1 MPEKRFVCKVQRIG
15 NTVINPKIEYSFSKG
30 IMETVLHAERMVR
43 LRIDRKDSIEKFAN
57 GVRAVKSYI
66 EDTLAPIF
74 LANCFNVTTDYVYS
88 IMAACYEDELFHD
101 VSSFLNKEVIDNYEK
116 QKDSK
121 QYLQVSLVLSVKND
135 LKDSTQNFF
144 NPGQLSIRRA
154 CMGNA
159 KFKISMYLED
169 NEPQVHNVVV
179 DEFVVV

>member
-57 GVRAVKSYI
+57 GVIAVKSYI

-135 LKDSTQNFF
+135 LKERKNGVE
-144 NPGQLSIRRA
+144 NSIREQSK
-154 CMGNA
+154 GKEITVDIKSKLDN
-159 KFKISMYLED
+159 ISA
-169 NEPQVHNVVV
+169 NIKNNS
-179 DEFVVV
+179 